1 MELKTDQNLKKHF
14 VVSIVVALSIILS
27 IVAATFAWYVA
38 NDRATAN
45 VGQITAGGY
54 GDETIEGS
62 GATFEFSNPPFAKL
76 VDNNEDGII
85 DKWQVKSPL
94 GLVDYSDGNDETL
107 LDTPA
112 YTNSYELGLIYSGEI
127 ENETEHTFTIQV
139 TKTIIQEDTTLG
151 DFTQYLKY
159 ALVSSDG
166 TIRFS
171 SYQEDENGVSICS
184 FTGTQVDIEKNTIE
198 YHEVL
203 TLYVWFDTDSQ
214 AEGAKLQNFELN
226 LHVDFVEN
234 ELQN

>member
-1 MELKTDQNLKKHF
+1 MELKTDQNLKKHIAT
-14 VVSIVVALSIILS
+14 SIVVALSIILS

-38 NDRATAN
+38 NDRATAT
-45 VGQITAGGY
+45 VSGLTAGGY

-127 ENETEHTFTIQV
+127 EENQNTHTFDLKV
-139 TKTIIQEDTTLG
+139 KKTITQEDTTLG

-159 ALVSSDG
+159 ALVSNDG

-171 SYQEDENGVSICS
+171 SDTEIDGVSTCS
-184 FTGTQVDIEKNTIE
+184 FEGEKVEDGNTIE

-214 AEGAKLQNFELN
+214 AEGAKLQKFELN
-226 LHVDFVEN
+226 LHVDFVEA
-234 ELQN
+234 EQ

>member
-62 GATFEFSNPPFAKL
+62 GDTFTLSNPPFAKL

-127 ENETEHTFTIQV
+127 ENETEHTFTIKV
-139 TKTIIQEDTTLG
+139 TKTITQEDTTLG
-151 DFTQYLKY
+151 DFTQYLEY

-203 TLYVWFDTDSQ
+203 TLYVWFDTDSE

-226 LHVDFVEN
+226 LHVDFVEAT
-234 ELQN
+234 E

>member
-1 MELKTDQNLKKHF
+1 MKQTTDQNLKKHI

-38 NDRATAN
+38 NDRATAT
-45 VGQITAGGY
+45 VGGITAGGY

-62 GATFEFSNPPFAKL
+62 GATFEFSNPPFAKP
-76 VDNNEDGII
+76 DISNNQITGW
-85 DKWQVKSPL
+85 KVKSPL
-94 GLVDYSDGNDETL
+94 GLVDYDGV
-107 LDTPA
+107 PA
-112 YTNSYELGLIYSGEI
+112 YTDSYELGLIYSGEI
-127 ENETEHTFTIQV
+127 ENETEEHTFTIQV

-171 SYQEDENGVSICS
+171 SDTEIDGVSICS

-198 YHEVL
+198 YHETL

-226 LHVDFVEN
+226 LHVDFVE
-234 ELQN
+234 E